1 MSSDLHLAQR
11 LAMELSNERVKL
23 QQERAAHLKTL
34 ASLREERERNAEL
47 RRELAESEEARDELV
62 RSHARLFPYPATVKR
77 VASVG
82 LVSKRVAV
90 HLFPVLP
97 LGGRE

>member
-1 MSSDLHLAQR
+1 MLTLQEATR
-11 LAMELSNERVKL
+11 LAVELRN
-23 QQERAAHLKTL
+23 ERAAHLKTL
-34 ASLREERERNAEL
+34 ASLQQERERNAQL
-47 RRELAESEEARDELV
+47 RQHIAESEEARDELV

-97 LGGRE
+97 LGGDK